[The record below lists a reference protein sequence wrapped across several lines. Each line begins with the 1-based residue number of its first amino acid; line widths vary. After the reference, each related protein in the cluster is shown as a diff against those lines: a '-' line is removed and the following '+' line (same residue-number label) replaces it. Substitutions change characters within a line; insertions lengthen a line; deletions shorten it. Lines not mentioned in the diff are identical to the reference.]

1 MMDDEILE
9 ALVDAKVES
18 KLREL
23 LAPFV
28 ALLAGDNSASD
39 WVNADEACKRLD
51 IPAQRFC
58 MKTYLRGLLRLGKE
72 VRDRRSPGRKKPRYQ
87 FHVPS
92 CEKRLNTDPSKR
104 RGV

>member
-39 WVNADEACKRLD
+39 WVNADEACKRLGYPSTKVLYEN
-51 IPAQRFC
+51 ISS
-58 MKTYLRGLLRLGKE
+58 GLLRLGKE